1 MKIAL
6 TAVALVLS
14 VGIAQAQDLAK
25 AAEHMQSGE
34 GTVGAMQAYTAGA
47 ATSPDDVL
55 RQQRGTTVVAQKRP
69 LQADRV
75 GVKAVFYAPGT
86 VGAAPGSADGR

>member
-1 MKIAL
+1 
-6 TAVALVLS
+6 
-14 VGIAQAQDLAK
+14 
-25 AAEHMQSGE
+25 MQ
-34 GTVGAMQAYTAGA
+34 TYTAGT

-55 RQQRGTTVVAQKRP
+55 QQQRGTAIAAQGSRVR
-69 LQADRV
+69 QNRV